1 MAELQQGRELAD
13 ADEAANDAAGVA
25 SAATDDSD
33 RIIAELRDRLE
44 DAERRQH
51 QAAAQACAAVTPSG
65 MHTISGPAGDSTLLV
80 YTYLMPLAT
89 FRQQHGRNRD

>member
-1 MAELQQGRELAD
+1 VAELQQGRELAD

-33 RIIAELRDRLE
+33 RLVAELRERLA

-51 QAAAQACAAVTPSG
+51 QAAAQA
-65 MHTISGPAGDSTLLV
+65 STAPKFFEACMSLQNA
-80 YTYLMPLAT
+80 MSS
-89 FRQQHGRNRD
+89 RIG